1 VRSATDDINWLGP
14 LRSAVT
20 FVRLTTRVIG
30 LHGLLI
36 LLWASCY
43 RWFCLGAG
51 NRRYIFPQP
60 VMPRL
65 DMATWSCHETGGC
78 WVRSS
83 IDGVLTC
90 GISVSLLF
98 AMLTRLVSR
107 DARIVAS
114 FTPAQE
120 IDNAM
125 GTIQGQDLANTIKK
139 PGATTLVNA
148 SRTNYLRSPTNRSKQ
163 GSGRTQQFLA
173 KICG

>member
-1 VRSATDDINWLGP
+1 
-14 LRSAVT
+14 
-20 FVRLTTRVIG
+20 
-30 LHGLLI
+30 
-36 LLWASCY
+36 
-43 RWFCLGAG
+43 
-51 NRRYIFPQP
+51 
-60 VMPRL
+60 
-65 DMATWSCHETGGC
+65 
-78 WVRSS
+78 
-83 IDGVLTC
+83 
-90 GISVSLLF
+90 
-98 AMLTRLVSR
+98 MLTRLVSR

-139 PGATTLVNA
+139 PGATTLANA